1 MRKIETGAN
10 KGLTTA
16 SELWTLWRRRSGGWW
31 WRGAAALLWVS
42 YKFPRAPRLALGSAA
57 ARDNAPVSPRAVV
70 CLMQIY
76 GGDPDSFS
84 RDFCSYVV
92 LSCVATVL
100 DTLGCMCV
108 YLFIAYILSYLIP
121 LDNH

>member
-1 MRKIETGAN
+1 MRKIETAN
-10 KGLTTA
+10 KCLMTA
-16 SELWTLWRRRSGGWW
+16 SELWTLWRRRSGGL
-31 WRGAAALLWVS
+31 WRGAAAALLWVS

-76 GGDPDSFS
+76 GGDSDSFS

-92 LSCVATVL
+92 PSCVATVQG
-100 DTLGCMCV
+100 TLQ
-108 YLFIAYILSYLIP
+108 
-121 LDNH
+121 

>member
-10 KGLTTA
+10 KGQMTA
-16 SELWTLWRRRSGGWW
+16 SELWTLWRRRSGGC
-31 WRGAAALLWVS
+31 AAALLWVS

-76 GGDPDSFS
+76 GGDSDSFS
-84 RDFCSYVV
+84 RDFCSYVL
-92 LSCVATVL
+92 LSCVATVQG
-100 DTLGCMCV
+100 TLQ
-108 YLFIAYILSYLIP
+108 
-121 LDNH
+121 

>member
-10 KGLTTA
+10 KGHMTA
-16 SELWTLWRRRSGGWW
+16 SELRTLWRRRSGGW

-42 YKFPRAPRLALGSAA
+42 YKFPRAPRLAA

-76 GGDPDSFS
+76 GGDSDSFS
-84 RDFCSYVV
+84 RDFCSYLVP
-92 LSCVATVL
+92 SCVATVQG
-100 DTLGCMCV
+100 TLQ
-108 YLFIAYILSYLIP
+108 
-121 LDNH
+121 

>member
-10 KGLTTA
+10 KSQMTA
-16 SELWTLWRRRSGGWW
+16 SELRTLWRRRSGGW

-76 GGDPDSFS
+76 GGDSDSFS

-92 LSCVATVL
+92 LSCVCVATVQG
-100 DTLGCMCV
+100 TLQ
-108 YLFIAYILSYLIP
+108 
-121 LDNH
+121 